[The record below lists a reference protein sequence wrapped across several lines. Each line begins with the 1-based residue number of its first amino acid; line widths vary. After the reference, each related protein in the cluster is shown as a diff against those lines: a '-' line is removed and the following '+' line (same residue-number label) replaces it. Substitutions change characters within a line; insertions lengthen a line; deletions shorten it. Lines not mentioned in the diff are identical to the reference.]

1 MFWGG
6 RGKFFHPPCHDAS
19 VAIWIYLL
27 ISWLELMV
35 EFYMKFLERV
45 ELGLEKKL
53 VKFDE
58 ISNDQVT
65 YWDPC

>member
-1 MFWGG
+1 
-6 RGKFFHPPCHDAS
+6 
-19 VAIWIYLL
+19 
-27 ISWLELMV
+27 MV

-65 YWDPC
+65 Y